1 MASFGY
7 HARNGNAYRLVHQ
20 LGHPETT
27 IASAEHYLVEAP
39 STPVVDRVYPGLL
52 VTFDADPRPMRTATH
67 ILLRCGG
74 NRLDFVLE
82 IASAATADNDTGH
95 KRL

>member
-27 IASAEHYLVEAP
+27 IASAEHYVVEAP

-52 VTFDADPRPMRTATH
+52 VTFGADLGPTGTATP
-67 ILLRCGG
+67 ISLRRRGS
-74 NRLDFVLE
+74 R
-82 IASAATADNDTGH
+82 
-95 KRL
+95 